1 MGHLIKVLYKKD
13 KKESGSARHV
23 FDALA
28 WEVESSNLVVD
39 LLVIE
44 KRKGKEANKSGEVC
58 RLKTMERSEM
68 RRNLDSKIAAIL
80 LHCH

>member
-44 KRKGKEANKSGEVC
+44 KRQGKEANKSEVC